1 MCQGMLCCLFPS
13 TIQYYSVDNGFN
25 IALLINPGISGSFFE
40 NEHGETL
47 IWSTVVSKVL
57 LIDDEAGI
65 RKLLSISLRSDGY
78 DVITAENGKH
88 AIELFVQEAPSIV
101 LTDIKMPGM
110 DGLEVLKRIK
120 QLNPEAEVIVITGHG
135 DMEVTIKA
143 LQLEASDFIT
153 KPVSEEALAIALK
166 RAKEKLKLRQKLKN
180 YTHDLEREVK
190 KKTEDLKKSY
200 KEMETICEITCG
212 VSEKKS
218 LTEAFD
224 FIISRAKHILP
235 FEEVIPLIF
244 NKGKDGF
251 VEVAGY
257 RLIDREDRDDLIA
270 DIALMRLPVDIAEL
284 NARGCAWLINFDS
297 YQSLSVVPIIKKDD
311 PVGGLMLLAS
321 ERAVFSKEDLRF
333 LYLMLAQV
341 SGVIHR
347 IALNGERLKKL
358 ENKVKM
364 FSGYGGI
371 IGKDHKMHQIYQLIL
386 DIAPTDATVLI
397 QGESGSGKELVARA
411 IHYHSERKD
420 DPFVVVNCSAYPE
433 TLLESE
439 LFGHEKGAFTGAT
452 HRRAGRFELAHKG
465 TLFLDEIGEIPLVSQ
480 VKLLRLLQFQKFERL
495 GGIETI
501 EVDVRIIA
509 ASNKDLKREVEKGN
523 FREDLYYRL
532 NVIPINIP
540 PLRARQNDTPLLVE
554 HFLKRFNSRGNKKV
568 NGISPEAMKILMG
581 YNWPG
586 NVRELENIIEHA
598 FILTKDEVVGE
609 QSLPL
614 SIRFVVD
621 KEEKISSFEE
631 NERRFLARMLEEY
644 RWNKLQVAKKLN
656 ISRSTLYAKL
666 KKYNIHSIDD

>member
-1 MCQGMLCCLFPS
+1 MP
-13 TIQYYSVDNGFN
+13 
-25 IALLINPGISGSFFE
+25 
-40 NEHGETL
+40 
-47 IWSTVVSKVL
+47 KVL
-57 LIDDEAGI
+57 LIDDEEGI
-65 RKLLSISLRSDGY
+65 RKLLSISLKSDGY
-78 DVITAENGKH
+78 DVITAENGKRG
-88 AIELFVQEAPSIV
+88 IELFEQEAPSIV

-110 DGLEVLKRIK
+110 DGLDVLRQIK
-120 QLNPEAEVIVITGHG
+120 QISPETEVIVITGHG
-135 DMEVTIKA
+135 DIEVAIKA

-153 KPVSEEALAIALK
+153 KPVSDKSLSIALK
-166 RAKEKLKLRQKLKN
+166 RAEEKFKLKQQLKN
-180 YTHDLEREVK
+180 YTYDLEKEVK
-190 KKTEDLKKSY
+190 KKTKELKKSY
-200 KEMETICEITCG
+200 TEMETICEITCG

-218 LTEAFD
+218 LAEAFG
-224 FIISRAKHILP
+224 FIISRVKHILS

-244 NKGKDGF
+244 NEGKDGF
-251 VEVAGY
+251 IEAAGY
-257 RLIDREDRDDLIA
+257 RDLDREVRDDLIS
-270 DIALMRLPVDIAEL
+270 DIALMRVPVDIAEL
-284 NARGCAWLINFDS
+284 NDQGCTWLGNFDS
-297 YQSLSVVPIIKKDD
+297 YQSLSVVPIIKKDE
-311 PVGGLMLLAS
+311 PIGGLMLLAS

-341 SGVIHR
+341 AGVIRR

-411 IHYHSERKD
+411 LHYHSDRKD

-452 HRRAGRFELAHKG
+452 HRRAGRFELADKG
-465 TLFLDEIGEIPLVSQ
+465 TLFLDEVGEIPLVSQ
-480 VKLLRLLQFQKFERL
+480 VKLLRFLQFQKFERL
-495 GGIETI
+495 GGVETI
-501 EVDVRIIA
+501 GVDVRIIA
-509 ASNKDLKREVEKGN
+509 ATNKDLKREVEKGN

-540 PLRARQNDTPLLVE
+540 PLRARHNDTPLLVE

-568 NGISPEAMKILMG
+568 KGISPEAMKILMG

-586 NVRELENIIEHA
+586 NVRELESIIEHA

-614 SIRFVVD
+614 GIRFIVD

-631 NERRFLARMLEEY
+631 NERRFLARTLEEY

-666 KKYNIHSIDD
+666 KKYNIHSGH